1 MTITIDVMRAKTL
14 SKFLWTF
21 IMNNNGVQVYLK
33 EVLTV
38 CINVGIVE
46 ESTLVVVDEEE
57 YD

>member
-1 MTITIDVMRAKTL
+1 
-14 SKFLWTF
+14 
-21 IMNNNGVQVYLK
+21 MNNNGVQVYLK